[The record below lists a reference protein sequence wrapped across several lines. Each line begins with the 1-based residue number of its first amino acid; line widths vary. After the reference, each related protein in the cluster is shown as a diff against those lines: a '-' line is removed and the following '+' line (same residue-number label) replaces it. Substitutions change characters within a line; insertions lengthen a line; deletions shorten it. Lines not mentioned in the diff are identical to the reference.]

1 MSHLKLIIL
10 AIVLLLI
17 GAVLPFAM
25 VIRLVEPTLL
35 LNFLAAISQISGLIV
50 GFIGIA
56 YYVRSRGRGTD

>member
-17 GAVLPFAM
+17 GAGLPFAM

-35 LNFLAAISQISGLIV
+35 LNFLAAISQISGLVV
-50 GFIGIA
+50 GFIGII
-56 YYVRSRGRGTD
+56 YYWRSRRGGMD